1 MKANRSTNSPMPP
14 LPDDLRRV
22 LWKRN
27 VLPFLLYLAWLMILT
42 AVSIWVIY
50 PHIKGTDSMVVA
62 PTVYVA
68 ACIIPIFVLKL
79 PYKLR
84 DRTFVGTVSYCKPYT
99 RLYREV
105 FRTNFKGEPI
115 YLPYAELV
123 IETDSGKLIPM
134 DLPLPDIYA
143 PPPWKEGDRVAHF
156 RGSTHLILAEKLP
169 TTCIVCYGISPEGE
183 DKCVF
188 CGHSLVKTKQE

>member
-1 MKANRSTNSPMPP
+1 MKANCSTNSTMPP

-68 ACIIPIFVLKL
+68 ACILPIFLLKL
-79 PYKLR
+79 PQKLT
-84 DRTFVGTVSYCKPYT
+84 DRTFMGTVSYCKPYT

-143 PPPWKEGDRVAHF
+143 PPPWKVGDRVAHF
-156 RGSTHLILAEKLP
+156 RGSRHLILADKLP

-188 CGHSLVKTKQE
+188 CGHSLVKDS

>member
-1 MKANRSTNSPMPP
+1 MKTNRSTNSSIPP

-27 VLPFLLYLAWLMILT
+27 VLPFLLYFAWLAVLT
-42 AVSIWVIY
+42 ALSIGVIY

-68 ACIIPIFVLKL
+68 TCILPVFLLKL

-84 DRTFVGTVSYCKPYT
+84 DRTFVGTVRSCKPYT
-99 RLYREV
+99 RLYREII
-105 FRTNFKGEPI
+105 RTNFNGEPI
-115 YLPYAELV
+115 YLPYVELV
-123 IETDSGKLIPM
+123 IEIDSGKLIPM

-143 PPPWKEGDRVAHF
+143 PPPWKVGDRVAHF

-169 TTCIVCYGISPEGE
+169 TTCIVCYGISPDGE

-188 CGHSLVKTKQE
+188 CGHSLVKTL